1 MFDRIA
7 KFFDRLDG
15 DEATPAQDELPLA
28 AAALLLEAAR
38 TDDTVTDAERTHI
51 IAAVRS
57 HFRLTDA
64 EAATLYEEARA
75 QTRGASHLYD
85 YVRIINDHC
94 PPDHRLWVIEMLW
107 EVAYADGALNDLESN
122 LLRRL
127 GGLLAVSDVERGDA
141 RKRVL
146 ERLGCTID

>member
-7 KFFDRLDG
+7 KFFDQLDG
-15 DEATPAQDELPLA
+15 DAAAATQDDLPLA

-38 TDDTVTDAERTHI
+38 TDDAVTGAERTHI
-51 IAAVRS
+51 IAAVRRR
-57 HFRLTDA
+57 FDLTGA
-64 EAATLYEEARA
+64 EAETLFEEARA

-94 PPDHRLWVIEMLW
+94 PPEQRLWIIEMLW

-127 GGLLAVSDVERGDA
+127 GGLLAVSDIERGAA
-141 RKRVL
+141 RKRVM
-146 ERLGCTID
+146 ERLGYTDG